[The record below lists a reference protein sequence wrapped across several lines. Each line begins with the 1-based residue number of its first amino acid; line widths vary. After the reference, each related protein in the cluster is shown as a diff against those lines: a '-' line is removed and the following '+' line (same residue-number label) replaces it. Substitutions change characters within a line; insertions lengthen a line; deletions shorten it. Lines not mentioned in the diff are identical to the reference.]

1 MLQTETNNLSLR
13 LGDIAPDFKAETT
26 QGPIQFHEWKQDSW
40 AILFSH
46 PEDFSKHPLYN
57 YYVN

>member
-46 PEDFSKHPLYN
+46 PEDFSKHPLF
-57 YYVN
+57 